1 MLVRNG
7 KLAEANQVIDTWP
20 IVLSTNVSFSG
31 VERVKVLGTVLH
43 VSKTKKLQ
51 YVRTVGEK
59 KMKKEANYHRLVFCR
74 LVCIKCLSI
83 ISILFINKHAPTR
96 THGHARTQA

>member
-1 MLVRNG
+1 MLTRVAMLVRNG
-7 KLAEANQVIDTWP
+7 KLAEANQLIDTWP

-43 VSKTKKLQ
+43 VSKTKKFQ

-74 LVCIKCLSI
+74 LVCIKCLRI
-83 ISILFINKHAPTR
+83 ISILSLYCL
-96 THGHARTQA
+96 